1 MKKEEF
7 DLVIGA
13 LQERLDNCEK
23 YLGKI
28 KTTEDLKNITIGQ
41 ALELRD
47 FCVAE
52 VEKMTK
58 IAMVDLY
65 HIIGMGDLSV
75 PQMMKFVFMMK
86 AYLAYRPNI
95 KSISKGFDSMTNLP
109 KIPVKTKFKLLALCD
124 LTLTAGEDEEAFED
138 NATIDEY
145 TELKKVNVKADEEV
159 SEKTDEEVSEKT
171 DEEVSEKT
179 DKEQITVQ
187 SDCFSIVEQTVM
199 VDMGRLGEFYKVL
212 SSLATTTCDFTKLIR
227 RMLDHKSYFGIEWF
241 GSENNIAAGKILPSS
256 PLYKLI
262 K

>member
-7 DLVIGA
+7 DLVINA

-23 YLGKI
+23 YLGEI
-28 KTTEDLKNITIGQ
+28 QTTEDLKNITIKQ
-41 ALELRD
+41 ALELKD

-75 PQMMKFVFMMK
+75 PQMMKFIFLMK
-86 AYLAYRPNI
+86 AYLSYRPNI

-124 LTLTAGEDEEAFED
+124 LTLTVGEDEEAFED
-138 NATIDEY
+138 NATVDEY
-145 TELKKVNVKADEEV
+145 TELKKVNVKKDEEV
-159 SEKTDEEVSEKT
+159 SEKTDEGHV
-171 DEEVSEKT
+171 D
-179 DKEQITVQ
+179 VQ
-187 SDCFSIVEQTVM
+187 GDCFSIVDQTVM
-199 VDMGRLGEFYKVL
+199 VDMGRLGEFGKVL
-212 SSLATTTCDFTKLIR
+212 TEGTKVKCDLTKLI
-227 RMLDHKSYFGIEWF
+227 KKIIEYKTYFGIAWF
-241 GSENNIAAGKILPSS
+241 SYENNMAAGKILPSS

>member
-13 LQERLDNCEK
+13 LQERVDKCEK
-23 YLGKI
+23 HLGEI

-75 PQMMKFVFMMK
+75 PQMMKFIFLMK

-95 KSISKGFDSMTNLP
+95 KSISKGFDSITELP

-124 LTLTAGEDEEAFED
+124 LTLTVGEDEDAFED
-138 NATIDEY
+138 NATVDDY
-145 TELKKVNVKADEEV
+145 TVLKQMNAKKDEEV
-159 SEKTDEEVSEKT
+159 SEKADEEVG
-171 DEEVSEKT
+171 EKT

-187 SDCFSIVEQTVM
+187 SDCFSIVDQTVM

-212 SSLATTTCDFTKLIR
+212 SSLATTPCDFTKLIR
-227 RMLDHKSYFGIEWF
+227 RILDHKSYFGIEWF
-241 GSENNIAAGKILPSS
+241 GSENNMAAGKILPSS

>member
-23 YLGKI
+23 YLGEI
-28 KTTEDLKNITIGQ
+28 KTTEDLKNITIKQ
-41 ALELRD
+41 ALELKD
-47 FCVAE
+47 FCIAE

-75 PQMMKFVFMMK
+75 PQMMKFIFLMK
-86 AYLAYRPNI
+86 AYLSYRPNI

-124 LTLTAGEDEEAFED
+124 LTLTVGEDEEAFED

-159 SEKTDEEVSEKT
+159 SEKTD
-171 DEEVSEKT
+171 
-179 DKEQITVQ
+179 KEQIAVQ
-187 SDCFSIVEQTVM
+187 SDCFSIVDQTVM
-199 VDMGRLGEFYKVL
+199 VDMGRLGEFHKVL
-212 SSLATTTCDFTKLIR
+212 SNLATTTCDFTKLIR
-227 RMLDHKSYFGIEWF
+227 RILDHKAYFGIEWI
-241 GSENNIAAGKILPSS
+241 GSENNMAAGKILPSS

>member
-7 DLVIGA
+7 DLVISA

-23 YLGKI
+23 YLGEI

-58 IAMVDLY
+58 IVMVDLY

-95 KSISKGFDSMTNLP
+95 KSISKGFDSITELP
-109 KIPVKTKFKLLALCD
+109 KIPVRTKFKLLALCD
-124 LTLTAGEDEEAFED
+124 LALTAGEGEEAFED

-145 TELKKVNVKADEEV
+145 TELKKANVKA
-159 SEKTDEEVSEKT
+159 DEEVSEKT

-187 SDCFSIVEQTVM
+187 SDCFSIVDQTVM
-199 VDMGRLGEFYKVL
+199 VDMGRLGEFHKVL
-212 SSLATTTCDFTKLIR
+212 SSLATTPCDFTKLIR
-227 RMLDHKSYFGIEWF
+227 RILDHKSYFGIEWF
-241 GSENNIAAGKILPSS
+241 GSENNMAAGKILPSS

>member
-23 YLGKI
+23 YLGEI

-58 IAMVDLY
+58 IVMVDLY

-95 KSISKGFDSMTNLP
+95 KSISKGFDSITELP

-124 LTLTAGEDEEAFED
+124 LALTAGEGEEAFED

-145 TELKKVNVKADEEV
+145 TELKKANVKA
-159 SEKTDEEVSEKT
+159 DEEVSEKT

-187 SDCFSIVEQTVM
+187 SDCFSIVDQTVM
-199 VDMGRLGEFYKVL
+199 VDMGRLGEFHKVL
-212 SSLATTTCDFTKLIR
+212 SSLATTPCDFTKLIR
-227 RMLDHKSYFGIEWF
+227 RILDHKSYFGIEWF
-241 GSENNIAAGKILPSS
+241 GSENNMAAGKILPSS

>member
-7 DLVIGA
+7 DLVINA
-13 LQERLDNCEK
+13 LQERLDNCKK
-23 YLGKI
+23 YLGEI
-28 KTTEDLKNITIGQ
+28 QTTEDLKNITIGQ
-41 ALELRD
+41 ALELKD

-75 PQMMKFVFMMK
+75 PQMMKFIFLMK
-86 AYLAYRPNI
+86 AYLSYRPNI
-95 KSISKGFDSMTNLP
+95 KSISKGFDSMTDLP

-124 LTLTAGEDEEAFED
+124 LTLTVGEDEEAFED

-145 TELKKVNVKADEEV
+145 TELKKVNVKKDEEV
-159 SEKTDEEVSEKT
+159 SEKTDEEQV
-171 DEEVSEKT
+171 V
-179 DKEQITVQ
+179 VQ
-187 SDCFSIVEQTVM
+187 GDCFSIVDQTVM

-212 SSLATTTCDFTKLIR
+212 SSISTTPCDFTKLIR
-227 RMLDHKSYFGIEWF
+227 RILDHKSYFGIEWI
-241 GSENNIAAGKILPSS
+241 GSENNMAAGKILPSS

>member
-7 DLVIGA
+7 DLVISA

-23 YLGKI
+23 YLGEI
-28 KTTEDLKNITIGQ
+28 KTTEDLKNITIKQ
-41 ALELRD
+41 ALELKD

-75 PQMMKFVFMMK
+75 PQMMKFIFLMK
-86 AYLAYRPNI
+86 AYLSYRPNI

-124 LTLTAGEDEEAFED
+124 LTLTVGEDEEAFED
-138 NATIDEY
+138 NATVDEY

-159 SEKTDEEVSEKT
+159 SEKTD
-171 DEEVSEKT
+171 
-179 DKEQITVQ
+179 KEQITVQ
-187 SDCFSIVEQTVM
+187 GNEEQVVVQGDCFSIVGQTIT
-199 VDMGRLGEFYKVL
+199 VDLGRLGEFSKILTEGTKVK
-212 SSLATTTCDFTKLIR
+212 CDLTKLIT
-227 RMLDHKSYFGIEWF
+227 KIINNKTYFGIEWTDA
-241 GSENNIAAGKILPSS
+241 ENNIAAGKILPSS

>member
-7 DLVIGA
+7 DLVISA

-23 YLGKI
+23 YLGEI

-41 ALELRD
+41 ALELKD

-65 HIIGMGDLSV
+65 HISGMGDLSV
-75 PQMMKFVFMMK
+75 PQMMKFVFLMK

-95 KSISKGFDSMTNLP
+95 KSISKGFDSITELP

-124 LTLTAGEDEEAFED
+124 LTLTVGEDEDAFED
-138 NATIDEY
+138 NATVDEY
-145 TELKKVNVKADEEV
+145 TELKQMNAKKDGEV
-159 SEKTDEEVSEKT
+159 SEKA

-187 SDCFSIVEQTVM
+187 SDYFSIVDQTVM

-212 SSLATTTCDFTKLIR
+212 SNLATTPCDFTKLIKKI
-227 RMLDHKSYFGIEWF
+227 LDHKSYFGIEWI

>member
-7 DLVIGA
+7 DLVISA
-13 LQERLDNCEK
+13 LQERLDNCKK
-23 YLGKI
+23 YLGEI

-95 KSISKGFDSMTNLP
+95 KSISKGFDSITELP

-124 LTLTAGEDEEAFED
+124 LTLTAGEDEDAFED
-138 NATIDEY
+138 NATVDDY
-145 TELKKVNVKADEEV
+145 TVLKQMNAKKDEEV
-159 SEKTDEEVSEKT
+159 SEKA

-187 SDCFSIVEQTVM
+187 SDCFSIVDQTVM
-199 VDMGRLGEFYKVL
+199 IDMGRLGEFYKVL
-212 SSLATTTCDFTKLIR
+212 SSLTTTPCDFTKLIR
-227 RMLDHKSYFGIEWF
+227 RILDHKSYFGIEWF

>member
-13 LQERLDNCEK
+13 LQERLDKCEK
-23 YLGKI
+23 YLGEI

-95 KSISKGFDSMTNLP
+95 KSISKGFDSITELP

-124 LTLTAGEDEEAFED
+124 LTLTVGEDEDAFED
-138 NATIDEY
+138 NATVDDY
-145 TELKKVNVKADEEV
+145 TVLKQMNAKKDEEV
-159 SEKTDEEVSEKT
+159 SEKADEEVGEKT
-171 DEEVSEKT
+171 DE
-179 DKEQITVQ
+179 EQITVQ
-187 SDCFSIVEQTVM
+187 SDCFSIVDQTVM
-199 VDMGRLGEFYKVL
+199 VDMGRLGEFHKVL

>member
-7 DLVIGA
+7 DLVISA
-13 LQERLDNCEK
+13 LQERLDNCKK
-23 YLGKI
+23 YLGEI
-28 KTTEDLKNITIGQ
+28 QTTEDLKNITIGQ

-75 PQMMKFVFMMK
+75 PQMMKFIFLMK
-86 AYLAYRPNI
+86 AYLSYRPNI
-95 KSISKGFDSMTNLP
+95 KSISRGFDSMTNLP

-124 LTLTAGEDEEAFED
+124 LTLTVGEDEDAFED
-138 NATIDEY
+138 NATVDDY
-145 TELKKVNVKADEEV
+145 TMLKKVNVKADEEV
-159 SEKTDEEVSEKT
+159 SEKTG
-171 DEEVSEKT
+171 
-179 DKEQITVQ
+179 KEQVTVQ
-187 SDCFSIVEQTVM
+187 SDCFSIVDQTVM
-199 VDMGRLGEFYKVL
+199 VDMGRLGEFHKVL

-227 RMLDHKSYFGIEWF
+227 RILDHKSYFGIEWI
-241 GSENNIAAGKILPSS
+241 GAENNIAAGKILPSS

>member
-7 DLVIGA
+7 DLVISA
-13 LQERLDNCEK
+13 LQERLNNCEK
-23 YLGKI
+23 YLGEI
-28 KTTEDLKNITIGQ
+28 KTTEDLKNITIKQ
-41 ALELRD
+41 ALELKD

-75 PQMMKFVFMMK
+75 PQMMKFIFLMK
-86 AYLAYRPNI
+86 AYLSYRPNI
-95 KSISKGFDSMTNLP
+95 KSISRGFDSMTDLP

-159 SEKTDEEVSEKT
+159 SEKTD
-171 DEEVSEKT
+171 
-179 DKEQITVQ
+179 KEQITVQ
-187 SDCFSIVEQTVM
+187 GDCFSIVEQTVM
-199 VDMGRLGEFYKVL
+199 VDMDRLGEFHKVL
-212 SSLATTTCDFTKLIR
+212 SNLATTPCDFTKLIR
-227 RMLDHKSYFGIEWF
+227 RILDHKSYFGIEWI
-241 GSENNIAAGKILPSS
+241 GSENNMAAGKILPSS

>member
-7 DLVIGA
+7 DLVINA

-23 YLGKI
+23 YLGGI

-58 IAMVDLY
+58 IVMVDLY

-124 LTLTAGEDEEAFED
+124 LTLTVGEDEEAFED

-145 TELKKVNVKADEEV
+145 TALKQVNAKNDEEVSVEADEEV
-159 SEKTDEEVSEKT
+159 GEKTDEVHV
-171 DEEVSEKT
+171 D
-179 DKEQITVQ
+179 VQ
-187 SDCFSIVEQTVM
+187 SDCFSIVDQTVM

-212 SSLATTTCDFTKLIR
+212 SNLATTPCDFTKLIR
-227 RMLDHKSYFGIEWF
+227 RILDHKSYFGIEWF

>member
-58 IAMVDLY
+58 IVMVDLY

-75 PQMMKFVFMMK
+75 PQMMKFVFLMK
-86 AYLAYRPNI
+86 AYLSYRPNI

-124 LTLTAGEDEEAFED
+124 LTLTVGEDEEAFED
-138 NATIDEY
+138 NATVADY
-145 TELKKVNVKADEEV
+145 DELKKVNAKKDKEV
-159 SEKTDEEVSEKT
+159 GEKTDEEVG
-171 DEEVSEKT
+171 EKT
-179 DKEQITVQ
+179 DKEQVAVQ
-187 SDCFSIVEQTVM
+187 GDCFSIVDQTVM
-199 VDMGRLGEFYKVL
+199 VDMGRLGEFHKFL
-212 SSLATTTCDFTKLIR
+212 NSLTTTTCDFAKLI
-227 RMLDHKSYFGIEWF
+227 KKIIKYKTYFGIAWV
-241 GSENNIAAGKILPSS
+241 SCENNIATGRILPIS

>member
-7 DLVIGA
+7 DLVISA

-23 YLGKI
+23 YLGEI
-28 KTTEDLKNITIGQ
+28 QTTEDLKNITIGQ
-41 ALELRD
+41 ALELKD

-75 PQMMKFVFMMK
+75 PQMMKFIFLMK

-124 LTLTAGEDEEAFED
+124 LTLTVGEDEEAFED

-159 SEKTDEEVSEKT
+159 SEKTD
-171 DEEVSEKT
+171 
-179 DKEQITVQ
+179 KEQVTVQ
-187 SDCFSIVEQTVM
+187 GDCFSIVDQTVM

-212 SSLATTTCDFTKLIR
+212 SNLATTSCDFTKLIR
-227 RMLDHKSYFGIEWF
+227 RILDHKSYFGIEWI
-241 GSENNIAAGKILPSS
+241 GSENNIAAGKISPSS

>member
-23 YLGKI
+23 YLGEI
-28 KTTEDLKNITIGQ
+28 QTTEDLKNITIGQ
-41 ALELRD
+41 ALELKD

-75 PQMMKFVFMMK
+75 PQMMKFIFLMK

-124 LTLTAGEDEEAFED
+124 LTLTVGEDEEAFED
-138 NATIDEY
+138 NATVDEY
-145 TELKKVNVKADEEV
+145 TELKKVKQVNAKN
-159 SEKTDEEVSEKT
+159 

-187 SDCFSIVEQTVM
+187 GDCFSIVDQTVM
-199 VDMGRLGEFYKVL
+199 VDMGRLSEFHKFL
-212 SSLATTTCDFTKLIR
+212 NSITTTPCDFNKLIKKI
-227 RMLDHKSYFGIEWF
+227 LDHKSYFGIMWY
-241 GSENNIAAGKILPSS
+241 GSENNMAAGKILPSS

>member
-7 DLVIGA
+7 DLVISA
-13 LQERLDNCEK
+13 LQERLDNCKK
-23 YLGKI
+23 YLGEI
-28 KTTEDLKNITIGQ
+28 QTTEDLKNITIGQ

-75 PQMMKFVFMMK
+75 PQMMKFIFLMK

-95 KSISKGFDSMTNLP
+95 KSISRGFDSMTNLP

-138 NATIDEY
+138 NATVADY
-145 TELKKVNVKADEEV
+145 DELKKVNV
-159 SEKTDEEVSEKT
+159 KTDEEVSEKAG
-171 DEEVSEKT
+171 
-179 DKEQITVQ
+179 KEQVVVQ
-187 SDCFSIVEQTVM
+187 GDCFSIVDQTVM
-199 VDMGRLGEFYKVL
+199 VDMGRLGEFHKVL

-227 RMLDHKSYFGIEWF
+227 RILDHKSYFGIEWI
-241 GSENNIAAGKILPSS
+241 GSENNMAAGKILPSS

>member
-7 DLVIGA
+7 DLVISA

-23 YLGKI
+23 YLGEI
-28 KTTEDLKNITIGQ
+28 QTTEDLKNITIGQ

-75 PQMMKFVFMMK
+75 PQMMKFVFLMK
-86 AYLAYRPNI
+86 AYLSYRPNI

-124 LTLTAGEDEEAFED
+124 LTLTAGEGEEAFED
-138 NATIDEY
+138 NATIDDY

-159 SEKTDEEVSEKT
+159 SEKADEEVG
-171 DEEVSEKT
+171 EKT

-187 SDCFSIVEQTVM
+187 SDCFSIVDQTVM
-199 VDMGRLGEFYKVL
+199 VDMRRLGEFHKVL
-212 SSLATTTCDFTKLIR
+212 SSLATTPCDFTKLIKKI
-227 RMLDHKSYFGIEWF
+227 LDHKSYFGIEWI
-241 GSENNIAAGKILPSS
+241 GSENNMAAGKILPSS

>member
-23 YLGKI
+23 YLGEI
-28 KTTEDLKNITIGQ
+28 QTTEDLKNITIGQ

-75 PQMMKFVFMMK
+75 PQMMKFIFLMK
-86 AYLAYRPNI
+86 AYLSYRPNI

-124 LTLTAGEDEEAFED
+124 LTLTVGEDEEAFED
-138 NATIDEY
+138 NATVADY
-145 TELKKVNVKADEEV
+145 DELKKVNVKKDEEV
-159 SEKTDEEVSEKT
+159 SDKTDEEISEKTDEVHV
-171 DEEVSEKT
+171 D
-179 DKEQITVQ
+179 VQ
-187 SDCFSIVEQTVM
+187 GDCFSIVDQTVM
-199 VDMGRLGEFYKVL
+199 VDMGRLGEFHKVL
-212 SSLATTTCDFTKLIR
+212 SNLATTSCDFTKLIR
-227 RMLDHKSYFGIEWF
+227 RILDHKSYFGIEWI

>member
-7 DLVIGA
+7 DLVISA

-23 YLGKI
+23 YLGEI
-28 KTTEDLKNITIGQ
+28 QTTEDLKNITIRQ

-75 PQMMKFVFMMK
+75 PQMMKFIFLMK

-95 KSISKGFDSMTNLP
+95 KSISKGFDSITELP
-109 KIPVKTKFKLLALCD
+109 KIPVNTKFKLLALCD

-138 NATIDEY
+138 NATVDDY
-145 TELKKVNVKADEEV
+145 TVLKQMNAKKDEEV
-159 SEKTDEEVSEKT
+159 SEKA

-187 SDCFSIVEQTVM
+187 SDCFSIVDQTVM
-199 VDMGRLGEFYKVL
+199 VDMGRLGEFHKVL

>member
-7 DLVIGA
+7 DLVISA

-23 YLGKI
+23 YLGEI
-28 KTTEDLKNITIGQ
+28 QTTEDLKNITIGQ
-41 ALELRD
+41 ALELKD

-75 PQMMKFVFMMK
+75 PQMMKFIFLMK

-124 LTLTAGEDEEAFED
+124 LTLTVGEDEEAFED
-138 NATIDEY
+138 NATVDEY
-145 TELKKVNVKADEEV
+145 TELKKVNVKADE
-159 SEKTDEEVSEKT
+159 K
-171 DEEVSEKT
+171 VSEKT

-187 SDCFSIVEQTVM
+187 GDEEHVDVQSDCFSIVDKTVM
-199 VDMGRLGEFYKVL
+199 VDMGRLGEFHKVL
-212 SSLATTTCDFTKLIR
+212 NNLATTTCDFTKLIR
-227 RMLDHKSYFGIEWF
+227 RILDHKTYFGIEWI
-241 GSENNIAAGKILPSS
+241 GSENNMAAGKILPSS

>member
-7 DLVIGA
+7 DLVISA

-23 YLGKI
+23 YLGEI
-28 KTTEDLKNITIGQ
+28 KTTEDLKTITTVP
-41 ALELRD
+41 ALSLKD

-52 VEKMTK
+52 VEKMTT

-75 PQMMKFVFMMK
+75 PQMMKFIFLMK

-124 LTLTAGEDEEAFED
+124 LTLTVGEDEEAFED
-138 NATIDEY
+138 NATVDEY
-145 TELKKVNVKADEEV
+145 TELKKVKVKADEEVGVKADEEV
-159 SEKTDEEVSEKT
+159 SEKTD
-171 DEEVSEKT
+171 
-179 DKEQITVQ
+179 KEQVTVQ
-187 SDCFSIVEQTVM
+187 GDCFSIVDQTVM
-199 VDMGRLGEFYKVL
+199 VDMGRLGEFHKFL
-212 SSLATTTCDFTKLIR
+212 SSISTTPCDFNKLI
-227 RMLDHKSYFGIEWF
+227 KKIITYKPYFGIAWF
-241 GSENNIAAGKILPSS
+241 GAENNIAAGKISPSS

>member
-7 DLVIGA
+7 DLVVSS

-23 YLGKI
+23 YLGEI

-58 IAMVDLY
+58 IVMVDLY

-75 PQMMKFVFMMK
+75 PQMMKFVFLMK

-95 KSISKGFDSMTNLP
+95 KCISKGFDSISELP

-124 LTLTAGEDEEAFED
+124 LTLTAGEGEEAFED
-138 NATIDEY
+138 NATIDDY
-145 TELKKVNVKADEEV
+145 TGLKKVNVKADEEV
-159 SEKTDEEVSEKT
+159 SEKADEEQV
-171 DEEVSEKT
+171 V
-179 DKEQITVQ
+179 VQ
-187 SDCFSIVEQTVM
+187 SDCFSIMGQTVM

-227 RMLDHKSYFGIEWF
+227 RILDHKPYFGIEWF
-241 GSENNIAAGKILPSS
+241 GSEDNMAAGKILPSS

>member
-7 DLVIGA
+7 DLVISA

-23 YLGKI
+23 YLGEI
-28 KTTEDLKNITIGQ
+28 QTTEDLKNITIGQ
-41 ALELRD
+41 ALELKD

-75 PQMMKFVFMMK
+75 PQMMKFIFLMK

-124 LTLTAGEDEEAFED
+124 LTLTVGEDEDAFED
-138 NATIDEY
+138 NATVDDY
-145 TELKKVNVKADEEV
+145 TVLKQMNAKKDEEV
-159 SEKTDEEVSEKT
+159 SEKA

-187 SDCFSIVEQTVM
+187 SDCFSIVDQTVM
-199 VDMGRLGEFYKVL
+199 VDMGRLGEFHKVL
-212 SSLATTTCDFTKLIR
+212 SGLATTPCDFTKLIR

>member
-7 DLVIGA
+7 DLVVSS
-13 LQERLDNCEK
+13 LQERVDNCEK

-28 KTTEDLKNITIGQ
+28 KTTEDLKNITIKQ

-75 PQMMKFVFMMK
+75 PQMMKFIFLMK

-95 KSISKGFDSMTNLP
+95 KSISKGFDSITELP

-124 LTLTAGEDEEAFED
+124 LTLTVGEDEEAFED

-145 TELKKVNVKADEEV
+145 TELKKVNTKADEEV
-159 SEKTDEEVSEKT
+159 SEKTGE
-171 DEEVSEKT
+171 
-179 DKEQITVQ
+179 EQITVWG
-187 SDCFSIVEQTVM
+187 DCFSIVGQTIT
-199 VDMGRLGEFYKVL
+199 VDLGRLGEFSKILTKGTKVK
-212 SSLATTTCDFTKLIR
+212 CDLTKLIT
-227 RMLDHKSYFGIEWF
+227 KIINNKTYFGIEWTDA
-241 GSENNIAAGKILPSS
+241 EDNKATGKLLSSS

>member
-7 DLVIGA
+7 DLVVSA

-23 YLGKI
+23 YLGEI

-75 PQMMKFVFMMK
+75 PQMMKFVFLMK

-95 KSISKGFDSMTNLP
+95 KSISKGFDSITELP

-124 LTLTAGEDEEAFED
+124 LTLTVGEDEDAFED
-138 NATIDEY
+138 NATVDDY
-145 TELKKVNVKADEEV
+145 TVLKQMNAKKDEEV
-159 SEKTDEEVSEKT
+159 SEKADEEVG
-171 DEEVSEKT
+171 EKT

-187 SDCFSIVEQTVM
+187 SDCFSIVDQTVM
-199 VDMGRLGEFYKVL
+199 VDMGRLGEFHKVL
-212 SSLATTTCDFTKLIR
+212 SSLATTTCDFTKLIKKI
-227 RMLDHKSYFGIEWF
+227 LDHKSYFGIEWI

>member
-7 DLVIGA
+7 DLVVSS
-13 LQERLDNCEK
+13 LQERVNNCEK

-58 IAMVDLY
+58 IVMVDLY

-75 PQMMKFVFMMK
+75 PQMMKFVFLMK

-95 KSISKGFDSMTNLP
+95 KSISKGFDSITELP
-109 KIPVKTKFKLLALCD
+109 KIPVKTKFKLIALCD
-124 LTLTAGEDEEAFED
+124 LTLTVGEDEEAFED
-138 NATIDEY
+138 NATIEEY

-159 SEKTDEEVSEKT
+159 SEKTD
-171 DEEVSEKT
+171 
-179 DKEQITVQ
+179 KEQVVVQ
-187 SDCFSIVEQTVM
+187 GGCFSIVGQTIT
-199 VDMGRLGEFYKVL
+199 VDLGRLGEFSKILTEGTKVK
-212 SSLATTTCDFTKLIR
+212 CDLTKLIT
-227 RMLDHKSYFGIEWF
+227 KIINNKTYFGIEWTDA
-241 GSENNIAAGKILPSS
+241 EDDKAIGKLLPSS

>member
-13 LQERLDNCEK
+13 LQERVDNCEK
-23 YLGKI
+23 YLGGI

-58 IAMVDLY
+58 IVMVDLY

-75 PQMMKFVFMMK
+75 PQMMKFVFLMK

-95 KSISKGFDSMTNLP
+95 KSISKGFDSITELP

-138 NATIDEY
+138 NATIEEY
-145 TELKKVNVKADEEV
+145 TELKKANVKADEEV
-159 SEKTDEEVSEKT
+159 SEKTD
-171 DEEVSEKT
+171 
-179 DKEQITVQ
+179 KEQVVVQ
-187 SDCFSIVEQTVM
+187 GGCFSIVGQTIT
-199 VDMGRLGEFYKVL
+199 VDLGRLGEFSKILTEGTKVK
-212 SSLATTTCDFTKLIR
+212 CDLTKLIT
-227 RMLDHKSYFGIEWF
+227 KIINNKTYFGIEWTDA
-241 GSENNIAAGKILPSS
+241 EDNKATGKLLSSS

>member
-7 DLVIGA
+7 NLVISA

-23 YLGKI
+23 YLGEI
-28 KTTEDLKNITIGQ
+28 QTTEDLKNITIKQ

-75 PQMMKFVFMMK
+75 PQMMKFIFLMK
-86 AYLAYRPNI
+86 AYLSYRPNI

-124 LTLTAGEDEEAFED
+124 LTLTVGEDEEAFED
-138 NATIDEY
+138 NATVDEY
-145 TELKKVNVKADEEV
+145 TELKKVNVKKDEEV

-171 DEEVSEKT
+171 DEEHV
-179 DKEQITVQ
+179 DVQ
-187 SDCFSIVEQTVM
+187 SDCFSIVDQTVM
-199 VDMGRLGEFYKVL
+199 VDMGRLGEFHKFL
-212 SSLATTTCDFTKLIR
+212 SSISTTPCDFNKLI
-227 RMLDHKSYFGIEWF
+227 KKIITYKPYFGIAWF
-241 GSENNIAAGKILPSS
+241 GTENNMAAGKILPSS

>member
-7 DLVIGA
+7 DLVISA

-23 YLGKI
+23 YLGEI

-58 IAMVDLY
+58 IVMVDLY

-75 PQMMKFVFMMK
+75 PQMMKFIFMMK

-124 LTLTAGEDEEAFED
+124 LTLTAGEGEEAFED
-138 NATIDEY
+138 NATVDDY
-145 TELKKVNVKADEEV
+145 NALKQVNAKNDEEAG
-159 SEKTDEEVSEKT
+159 
-171 DEEVSEKT
+171 EKT

-187 SDCFSIVEQTVM
+187 SDCFSIVDQTVM

-227 RMLDHKSYFGIEWF
+227 RILDHKSYFGIEWF
-241 GSENNIAAGKILPSS
+241 GSEDNMAAGKILPSS

>member
-7 DLVIGA
+7 DLVVSS

-23 YLGKI
+23 YLGEI

-95 KSISKGFDSMTNLP
+95 KSISKGFDSITELP

-124 LTLTAGEDEEAFED
+124 LTLTVGEDEEAFED
-138 NATIDEY
+138 NATIDDY
-145 TELKKVNVKADEEV
+145 TVLKQVNAKNDEEVSVKADEEV
-159 SEKTDEEVSEKT
+159 GEKTNEEQV
-171 DEEVSEKT
+171 V
-179 DKEQITVQ
+179 VQ
-187 SDCFSIVEQTVM
+187 SDCFSIVDQTVM
-199 VDMGRLGEFYKVL
+199 VDMGRLGEFHKVL
-212 SSLATTTCDFTKLIR
+212 SSLATTPCDFTKLIR
-227 RMLDHKSYFGIEWF
+227 RILDHKSYFGIEWF
-241 GSENNIAAGKILPSS
+241 GSENNMAAGKILPSS

>member
-7 DLVIGA
+7 DLVISA

-23 YLGKI
+23 YLGEI

-58 IAMVDLY
+58 IVMVDLY

-95 KSISKGFDSMTNLP
+95 KSISKGFDSITELP

-124 LTLTAGEDEEAFED
+124 LALTVGEGEEAFED

-145 TELKKVNVKADEEV
+145 TELKKANVKA
-159 SEKTDEEVSEKT
+159 DEEVSEKT

-187 SDCFSIVEQTVM
+187 SDCFSIVDQTVM
-199 VDMGRLGEFYKVL
+199 VDMGRLGEFHKVL
-212 SSLATTTCDFTKLIR
+212 SNLATTPCDFTKLIR
-227 RMLDHKSYFGIEWF
+227 RILDHKSYFGIEWI
-241 GSENNIAAGKILPSS
+241 GSENNMAAGKILPSS

>member
-7 DLVIGA
+7 NLVISA

-23 YLGKI
+23 YLGEI
-28 KTTEDLKNITIGQ
+28 QTTEDLKNITIKQ
-41 ALELRD
+41 ALELKD

-75 PQMMKFVFMMK
+75 PQMMKFIFLMK
-86 AYLAYRPNI
+86 AYLSYRPNI

-124 LTLTAGEDEEAFED
+124 LTLTVGEDEEAFED
-138 NATIDEY
+138 NATVDEY

-171 DEEVSEKT
+171 DEEHV
-179 DKEQITVQ
+179 DVQ
-187 SDCFSIVEQTVM
+187 SDCFSIVDQTVM
-199 VDMGRLGEFYKVL
+199 VDMGRLGEFHKFL
-212 SSLATTTCDFTKLIR
+212 SSISTTPCDFNKLI
-227 RMLDHKSYFGIEWF
+227 KKIITYKPYFGIAWF
-241 GSENNIAAGKILPSS
+241 GTENNMAAGKILPSS

>member
-7 DLVIGA
+7 DLVISA

-23 YLGKI
+23 YLGEI
-28 KTTEDLKNITIGQ
+28 KTTEDLKNITIKQ
-41 ALELRD
+41 ALELKD

-75 PQMMKFVFMMK
+75 PQMMKFIFLMK
-86 AYLAYRPNI
+86 AYLSYRPNI

-138 NATIDEY
+138 NATIDDY
-145 TELKKVNVKADEEV
+145 TVLKQVNMKNDEEV
-159 SEKTDEEVSEKT
+159 SEKA
-171 DEEVSEKT
+171 
-179 DKEQITVQ
+179 DKEQVVVQ
-187 SDCFSIVEQTVM
+187 GDCFSIVDKTVM
-199 VDMGRLGEFYKVL
+199 VDMGRLGEFHKVL
-212 SSLATTTCDFTKLIR
+212 SSISTTTCDFTKLIKKI
-227 RMLDHKSYFGIEWF
+227 LDHKSYFGIEWI
-241 GSENNIAAGKILPSS
+241 GSENNMAAGKILPSS

>member
-23 YLGKI
+23 YLGEI

-95 KSISKGFDSMTNLP
+95 KSISKGFDSITELP

-124 LTLTAGEDEEAFED
+124 LTLTAGEDEDAFED
-138 NATIDEY
+138 NATVDDY
-145 TELKKVNVKADEEV
+145 TVLKQMNAKKDEEV
-159 SEKTDEEVSEKT
+159 SEKADEEVGEKT
-171 DEEVSEKT
+171 DE
-179 DKEQITVQ
+179 EQITVQ
-187 SDCFSIVEQTVM
+187 SDCFSIVDQTVM

-212 SSLATTTCDFTKLIR
+212 SNLATTPCDFTKLIR
-227 RMLDHKSYFGIEWF
+227 RILDHKPYFGIEWI
-241 GSENNIAAGKILPSS
+241 GAENNIAAGKILPSS

>member
-7 DLVIGA
+7 DLVVSS

-23 YLGKI
+23 YLGEI

-58 IAMVDLY
+58 IVMVDLY

-75 PQMMKFVFMMK
+75 PQMMKFVFLMK

-95 KSISKGFDSMTNLP
+95 KCISKGFDSITELP

-124 LTLTAGEDEEAFED
+124 LTLTAGEGEEAFED
-138 NATIDEY
+138 NATIDDY
-145 TELKKVNVKADEEV
+145 TGLKKVNVKADEEV
-159 SEKTDEEVSEKT
+159 SEKADEEQV
-171 DEEVSEKT
+171 V
-179 DKEQITVQ
+179 VQ
-187 SDCFSIVEQTVM
+187 SDCFSIMGQTVM

-227 RMLDHKSYFGIEWF
+227 RILDHKPYFGIEWF
-241 GSENNIAAGKILPSS
+241 GSEDNMAAGKILPSS

>member
-7 DLVIGA
+7 DLVISA

-23 YLGKI
+23 YLGEI

-41 ALELRD
+41 ALELKD

-75 PQMMKFVFMMK
+75 PQMMKFVFLMK
-86 AYLAYRPNI
+86 AYLSYRPNI

-124 LTLTAGEDEEAFED
+124 LTLTVGEDEEAFED
-138 NATIDEY
+138 NATVDEY
-145 TELKKVNVKADEEV
+145 TELKKVNVK
-159 SEKTDEEVSEKT
+159 K

-187 SDCFSIVEQTVM
+187 GNEEHVDVQSDCFSIVDQTVM
-199 VDMGRLGEFYKVL
+199 VDMGRLGEFHKFL
-212 SSLATTTCDFTKLIR
+212 SSISTTPCDFNKLI
-227 RMLDHKSYFGIEWF
+227 KKIITYKPYFGIAWF
-241 GSENNIAAGKILPSS
+241 GTENNMAAGKISPSS

>member
-7 DLVIGA
+7 DLVVSS

-23 YLGKI
+23 YLGEI

-75 PQMMKFVFMMK
+75 PQMMKFIFLMK
-86 AYLAYRPNI
+86 AYLSYRPNI

-109 KIPVKTKFKLLALCD
+109 KIPVNTKFKLLALCD
-124 LTLTAGEDEEAFED
+124 LTLTVGEDEEAFED
-138 NATIDEY
+138 NATVDDY
-145 TELKKVNVKADEEV
+145 TVLKQMNAKKDEEF
-159 SEKTDEEVSEKT
+159 SEKTDEEVG
-171 DEEVSEKT
+171 EKT
-179 DKEQITVQ
+179 DKEQVVVQ
-187 SDCFSIVEQTVM
+187 SDCFSIVDQTVM

-212 SSLATTTCDFTKLIR
+212 SGLATTPCDFTKLIR
-227 RMLDHKSYFGIEWF
+227 RILDHKSYFGIEWF
-241 GSENNIAAGKILPSS
+241 GSENNMAAGKILPSS

>member
-23 YLGKI
+23 YLGEI

-41 ALELRD
+41 ALELKD

-75 PQMMKFVFMMK
+75 PQMMKFIFLMK

-159 SEKTDEEVSEKT
+159 SEE
-171 DEEVSEKT
+171 T

-187 SDCFSIVEQTVM
+187 GNEEHVDVQSDCFSIVDQTVM

-212 SSLATTTCDFTKLIR
+212 SNLATTPCDFTKLIKKI
-227 RMLDHKSYFGIEWF
+227 LDHKSYFGIEWI